1 MLASLC
7 AVAAVMCLAAA
18 LPSRRRRALPVELAR
33 LSTMDAREVAL
44 HRDAQRPPW
53 ERLLHPAVAVVAS
66 RLRPSWAGLSE
77 DDLRLSGL
85 DVERFGIAELLTV
98 KVLGALLGALLLL
111 VIAVAAVAPGMLMLL
126 PAFAFGGFVAPS
138 VLVTRRRVA
147 RQARMLRELPDLISL
162 LKAFVGAGI
171 PLEQALHLISAQ
183 VSSAPQPNLLAT
195 EVRRAL
201 SDYGLGMSI
210 DDALQAMA
218 RRTGLTELEM
228 LAAALSQAK
237 RQGAG
242 MERVLR
248 DQETIARLQQRNRAL
263 AAASRVSTRLVG
275 VLVLV
280 YLPEFLVLILA
291 PLFYGIFL
299 RAFG

>member
-1 MLASLC
+1 MLAALC
-7 AVAAVMCLAAA
+7 AVAAVLCLRGAM
-18 LPSRRRRALPVELAR
+18 PSRRARGLPVQLAR
-33 LSTMDAREVAL
+33 ASTMDARELAL
-44 HRDAQRPPW
+44 HRDSLRPAW
-53 ERLLHPAVAVVAS
+53 ERALQPMAAVIAS
-66 RLRPSWAGLSE
+66 RLRPSWAGLGD
-77 DDLRLSGL
+77 DDLRRAGV
-85 DVERFGIAELLTV
+85 DVDRFGVGELLTV
-98 KVLGALLGALLLL
+98 KLLGGVAG
-111 VIAVAAVAPGMLMLL
+111 AVVVLAAAAAAPGVLVLVPL
-126 PAFAFGGFVAPS
+126 FGFGGFVAPS
-138 VLVTRRRVA
+138 VVVTRRRAA
-147 RQARMLRELPDLISL
+147 RQAQMLRELPDLVSL

-183 VSSAPQPNLLAT
+183 LASGPQPGLLAT

-210 DDALQAMA
+210 EDALHAMA
-218 RRTGLTELEM
+218 MRIGLPELEM
-228 LAAALSQAK
+228 LAAALAQAK

-263 AAASRVSTRLVG
+263 AAASRVSTRLVC

>member
-1 MLASLC
+1 MLASLF
-7 AVAAVMCLAAA
+7 AVAAVLCLAAA

-33 LSTMDAREVAL
+33 LSTMDPREAAL
-44 HRDAQRPPW
+44 HRDRQRPPW
-53 ERLLHPAVAVVAS
+53 ERLLQPAVAVIAT
-66 RLRPSWAGLSE
+66 RLRPSWAGIGD
-77 DDLRLSGL
+77 DDLRRAGI
-85 DVERFGIAELLTV
+85 DADRFGVAELLTV
-98 KVLGALLGALLLL
+98 KVLGGLGG
-111 VIAVAAVAPGMLMLL
+111 IAVGLALVAVAPGAVILL
-126 PAFAFGGFVAPS
+126 PGLGFGAFVAPS
-138 VLVTRRRVA
+138 VAVTRRRAA
-147 RQARMLRELPDLISL
+147 RQARMLRELPDLVSL

-183 VSSAPQPNLLAT
+183 LAGAPQPNLLAV

-201 SDYGLGMSI
+201 SDYGLGLSI
-210 DDALQAMA
+210 DDALHAMA
-218 RRTGLTELEM
+218 ARTGLPELEM

-248 DQETIARLQQRNRAL
+248 DQETIARMQQRNRAL

-275 VLVLV
+275 VLVMV

>member
-7 AVAAVMCLAAA
+7 AVAAVLCLAAA
-18 LPSRRRRALPVELAR
+18 LPARRRRALPVELAR
-33 LSTMDAREVAL
+33 VSTMDAREAAR

-53 ERLLHPAVAVVAS
+53 ERMLQPAVAIVAT
-66 RLRPSWAGLSE
+66 RLRPTWAGLGD
-77 DDLRLSGL
+77 DDLRRAGI
-85 DVERFGIAELLTV
+85 DVDRFGVAELLTV
-98 KVLGALLGALLLL
+98 KVLGGMSGLAAGLALAAL
-111 VIAVAAVAPGMLMLL
+111 APGAAILL
-126 PAFAFGGFVAPS
+126 PGLAFGGFVAPS
-138 VLVTRRRVA
+138 VVVTRRRA
-147 RQARMLRELPDLISL
+147 WRQARMLRELPDLVSL

-183 VSSAPQPNLLAT
+183 LAGASQSNLLAA

-210 DDALQAMA
+210 DEALHAMA
-218 RRTGLTELEM
+218 TRTGVPELEM

-248 DQETIARLQQRNRAL
+248 DQETIARMQQRNRAL

-275 VLVLV
+275 VLVMV

>member
-53 ERLLHPAVAVVAS
+53 ERLLQPAVAVVAS

-77 DDLRLSGL
+77 DDLRRSGI

-98 KVLGALLGALLLL
+98 KVLGALLGASL

-183 VSSAPQPNLLAT
+183 LSSAPQPNLLAT

-201 SDYGLGMSI
+201 SDYGLGVSI
-210 DDALQAMA
+210 DDALQGMA

>member
-1 MLASLC
+1 MAASLC
-7 AVAAVMCLAAA
+7 AVLAVLCLAAA
-18 LPSRRRRALPVELAR
+18 LPQRRRRALPVELAR
-33 LSTMDAREVAL
+33 LSTMDAREAAL

-53 ERLLHPAVAVVAS
+53 ERLLQPAVAVIATRV
-66 RLRPSWAGLSE
+66 RPAWAGVGE
-77 DDLRLSGL
+77 DDLRRAGI
-85 DVERFGIAELLTV
+85 DVDRFGVAELLTV
-98 KVLGALLGALLLL
+98 KVLGGLGGALAGLLL
-111 VIAVAAVAPGMLMLL
+111 VALAPGAVILL
-126 PAFAFGGFVAPS
+126 PGLAFGGFVAPS
-138 VLVTRRRVA
+138 VVVTRRRAA
-147 RQARMLRELPDLISL
+147 RQARMLRELPDIVSL
-162 LKAFVGAGI
+162 LTAFVGAGI

-183 VSSAPQPNLLAT
+183 LADSPEPNLLAT
-195 EVRRAL
+195 EIRRAL
-201 SDYGLGMSI
+201 SDYGLGLSI
-210 DDALQAMA
+210 DEALHAMA
-218 RRTGLTELEM
+218 ARTGLPELEM

-248 DQETIARLQQRNRAL
+248 DQETIARMQQRNRAL

-275 VLVLV
+275 VLVMV

>member
-1 MLASLC
+1 MLAALL

-18 LPSRRRRALPVELAR
+18 MPARRRRALPVEIAR
-33 LSTMDAREVAL
+33 LSTMDARDVAL

-53 ERLLHPAVAVVAS
+53 ERLLQPAVALVTTRV
-66 RLRPSWAGLSE
+66 RPSWAGVSD
-77 DDLRLSGL
+77 DDLRRAGI
-85 DVERFGIAELLTV
+85 DVERFGVAELLTV
-98 KVLGALLGALLLL
+98 KVIGAACGAAL
-111 VIAVAAVAPGMLMLL
+111 VLTATVVAPGALVLL
-126 PAFAFGGFVAPS
+126 PLFAFGGFVAPS
-138 VLVTRRRVA
+138 VVVTRRRAA
-147 RQARMLRELPDLISL
+147 RQARMLRELPDLVSL
-162 LKAFVGAGI
+162 VKAFVGAGI

-183 VSSAPQPNLLAT
+183 LGSGPQPSLLAV
-195 EVRRAL
+195 EIRRAL
-201 SDYGLGMSI
+201 GEYGLGMSI
-210 DDALQAMA
+210 DAALHAMA
-218 RRTGLTELEM
+218 ARTGLAELEM
-228 LAAALSQAK
+228 FAAALAQAK

-248 DQETIARLQQRNRAL
+248 DQETIARMQQRNRAL

>member
-1 MLASLC
+1 MLASLI
-7 AVAAVMCLAAA
+7 AFAAVLCLAAA

-33 LSTMDAREVAL
+33 LSTMDARDLAR

-53 ERLLHPAVAVVAS
+53 ERLLQPAVAVVAS
-66 RLRPSWAGLSE
+66 RLRPSWAGIGV
-77 DDLRLSGL
+77 DDLRRAGI
-85 DVERFGIAELLTV
+85 DVERFGVTELLTV
-98 KVLGALLGALLLL
+98 KLLGGLLGAAAVLALMVLAPGAVLLLPL
-111 VIAVAAVAPGMLMLL
+111 
-126 PAFAFGGFVAPS
+126 FAFGGFVAPS
-138 VLVTRRRVA
+138 VLVTRRRAA
-147 RQARMLRELPDLISL
+147 RQARMLRELPDLVSL
-162 LKAFVGAGI
+162 IKAFVGAGI

-183 VSSAPQPNLLAT
+183 LATGPQPSLLAT
-195 EVRRAL
+195 EIRRAL
-201 SDYGLGMSI
+201 GEYGLGMSI

-218 RRTGLTELEM
+218 QRSGLAELEM
-228 LAAALSQAK
+228 LAAALAQAK

-248 DQETIARLQQRNRAL
+248 DQETIARMQQRNRAL

>member
-18 LPSRRRRALPVELAR
+18 LPARRRRALPVELAR

-53 ERLLHPAVAVVAS
+53 ERLMQPAVAVVAS
-66 RLRPSWAGLSE
+66 RLRPSWAGLNE
-77 DDLRLSGL
+77 DDLRRAGV
-85 DVERFGIAELLTV
+85 DVDRFGVAELLTV
-98 KVLGALLGALLLL
+98 KMLGGLLGASL
-111 VIAVAAVAPGMLMLL
+111 VIAVAAAAPGVLMLL

-138 VLVTRRRVA
+138 VLVTRRRAA
-147 RQARMLRELPDLISL
+147 RQACMLRELPDLISL
-162 LKAFVGAGI
+162 LKAFVGAGV

-183 VSSAPQPNLLAT
+183 LSSGPQPNLLAT

-228 LAAALSQAK
+228 LAAALAQAK

-263 AAASRVSTRLVG
+263 AAASKVSTRLVG

>member
-7 AVAAVMCLAAA
+7 AVAAVLCLFAAIPA
-18 LPSRRRRALPVELAR
+18 RRAHALPVELAR
-33 LSTMDAREVAL
+33 TSTMDARELAL

-53 ERLLHPAVAVVAS
+53 ERALQPLVAIVAS
-66 RLRPSWAGLSE
+66 RLRPAWAGIGE
-77 DDLRLSGL
+77 DDLRRAGV
-85 DVERFGIAELLTV
+85 DVDRFGVAELLTV
-98 KVLGALLGALLLL
+98 KLLGAVTGAAL
-111 VIAVAAVAPGMLMLL
+111 VVAVAALVPGALVLVPLL
-126 PAFAFGGFVAPS
+126 GFGGFVVPS
-138 VLVTRRRVA
+138 ILPTPLPLA
-147 RQARMLRELPDLISL
+147 RQAQMLRELPDLLSL

-183 VSSAPQPNLLAT
+183 VGGGPQPMLLGV
-195 EVRRAL
+195 EIRRAL

-210 DDALQAMA
+210 EAALHAMA
-218 RRTGLTELEM
+218 TRTGVAELEL
-228 LAAALSQAK
+228 LAAALAQAK

-248 DQETIARLQQRNRAL
+248 DQETIARMQQRNRAL

>member
-1 MLASLC
+1 MLAALC
-7 AVAAVMCLAAA
+7 AVAAVLCLRGAM
-18 LPSRRRRALPVELAR
+18 PSRRVRGLPVQLAR
-33 LSTMDAREVAL
+33 ASTMDARELAL
-44 HRDAQRPPW
+44 HRESLLPAW
-53 ERLLHPAVAVVAS
+53 ERSLQPMVVVIAS
-66 RLRPSWAGLSE
+66 RLRPSWAGLGD
-77 DDLRLSGL
+77 DDLRRAGV
-85 DVERFGIAELLTV
+85 DVERFGVGELLTV
-98 KVLGALLGALLLL
+98 KVLGGVAG
-111 VIAVAAVAPGMLMLL
+111 AAVVLAAAAAAPGVLVLVPL
-126 PAFAFGGFVAPS
+126 FGFGGFVAPS
-138 VLVTRRRVA
+138 VVVTRRRAA
-147 RQARMLRELPDLISL
+147 RQAQMLRELPDLVSL

-171 PLEQALHLISAQ
+171 PLEQALHLISARLA
-183 VSSAPQPNLLAT
+183 SGPQPGLLAT

-210 DDALQAMA
+210 EDALHAMA
-218 RRTGLTELEM
+218 TRTGLPELEM
-228 LAAALSQAK
+228 LAAALAQAK

>member
-1 MLASLC
+1 MPATLC
-7 AVAAVMCLAAA
+7 AIAAA
-18 LPSRRRRALPVELAR
+18 LCLMGVLPARRSRPGLPVQLAR
-33 LSTMDAREVAL
+33 ASTLDAREMAVI
-44 HRDAQRPPW
+44 REAQRPPW
-53 ERLLHPAVAVVAS
+53 ERALQPLVEIAAR
-66 RLRPSWAGLSE
+66 RLRPSWAGIGE
-77 DDLRLSGL
+77 EDLRRAGV
-85 DVERFGIAELLTV
+85 DVERFGVAELLTV
-98 KVLGALLGALLLL
+98 KVLGALAGAGIVL
-111 VIAVAAVAPGMLMLL
+111 VAATLAPGVLVLL
-126 PAFAFGGFVAPS
+126 PLSTFAGFVAPS
-138 VLVTRRRVA
+138 VVVTRRRAA
-147 RQARMLRELPDLISL
+147 RQARLLRELPDLVSL

-183 VSSAPQPNLLAT
+183 LASGAQPGLLAG
-195 EVRRAL
+195 EIRRAL

-210 DDALQAMA
+210 EGALQAMA
-218 RRTGLTELEM
+218 SRTGVAELEM
-228 LAAALSQAK
+228 LAAALGQAK

-248 DQETIARLQQRNRAL
+248 DQETIARMQQRNRAL

>member
-1 MLASLC
+1 MLASLL
-7 AVAAVMCLAAA
+7 AALAVMCLAAA
-18 LPSRRRRALPVELAR
+18 LPARRRRALPVELAR
-33 LSTMDAREVAL
+33 LSTMDARDVAR

-53 ERLLHPAVAVVAS
+53 ERLLQPAVAIVAT
-66 RLRPSWAGLSE
+66 RLRPSWAGVGE
-77 DDLRLSGL
+77 DDLRRAGI
-85 DVERFGIAELLTV
+85 DVDRFGVGELLTV
-98 KVLGALLGALLLL
+98 KVLGGLSGAAMVLALAAL
-111 VIAVAAVAPGMLMLL
+111 APGAVVLL
-126 PAFAFGGFVAPS
+126 PLFAFGGFVAPS
-138 VLVTRRRVA
+138 VVVTRRRAA
-147 RQARMLRELPDLISL
+147 RQARMLGELPDLVSL
-162 LKAFVGAGI
+162 VKAFVGAGI

-183 VSSAPQPNLLAT
+183 LGAGPQPSLLAA
-195 EVRRAL
+195 EIRRAL
-201 SDYGLGMSI
+201 GDYGLGMSI
-210 DDALQAMA
+210 DAALHAMA
-218 RRTGLTELEM
+218 ARTGLTELEM
-228 LAAALSQAK
+228 LAAALAQAK

-248 DQETIARLQQRNRAL
+248 DQETIARMQQRNRAL

>member
-1 MLASLC
+1 MLASL
-7 AVAAVMCLAAA
+7 AAFAAVLCLAAA
-18 LPSRRRRALPVELAR
+18 LPARRRRALPVELAR
-33 LSTMDAREVAL
+33 LSTMDARDVAR

-53 ERLLHPAVAVVAS
+53 ERLLQPAVAVVAA
-66 RLRPSWAGLSE
+66 RLRPSWAGVGL
-77 DDLRLSGL
+77 DDLRRAGI
-85 DVERFGIAELLTV
+85 DVERLGATELLAV
-98 KVLGALLGALLLL
+98 KVLAGLLGAAL
-111 VIAVAAVAPGMLMLL
+111 VLALTVLAPGAVVLL
-126 PAFAFGGFVAPS
+126 PLFAFGGFVAPS
-138 VLVTRRRVA
+138 VVVTRRRTA
-147 RQARMLRELPDLISL
+147 RQARMLRELPDLVSL
-162 LKAFVGAGI
+162 IKAFVGAGI

-183 VSSAPQPNLLAT
+183 LATGPQPSLLAV
-195 EVRRAL
+195 EIRRAL
-201 SDYGLGMSI
+201 GEYGLGMSI
-210 DDALQAMA
+210 DDALHAMA
-218 RRTGLTELEM
+218 ERSGLTELEM
-228 LAAALSQAK
+228 LAAALAQAK

-248 DQETIARLQQRNRAL
+248 DQETIARMQQRNRAL

>member
-1 MLASLC
+1 MPATLC
-7 AVAAVMCLAAA
+7 AIAAA
-18 LPSRRRRALPVELAR
+18 LCLLGILPARPSRRGLPVQLAR
-33 LSTMDAREVAL
+33 ASTMDAREIAL
-44 HRDAQRPPW
+44 AREAQRPPW
-53 ERLLHPAVAVVAS
+53 ERALQPLVGIAS
-66 RLRPSWAGLSE
+66 PRLRPSWAGVGE
-77 DDLRLSGL
+77 DDLRRAGIE
-85 DVERFGIAELLTV
+85 VERFGVAELLTV
-98 KVLGALLGALLLL
+98 KVLGAL
-111 VIAVAAVAPGMLMLL
+111 IAAGIVVVAAALAPGVLVLL
-126 PAFAFGGFVAPS
+126 PLSTFAGFVAPS
-138 VLVTRRRVA
+138 VVVTRRRTA
-147 RQARMLRELPDLISL
+147 RQARLLRELPDLVSL

-183 VSSAPQPNLLAT
+183 LGGGAQPGLLAG
-195 EVRRAL
+195 EIRRAL

-210 DDALQAMA
+210 EDALHAMA
-218 RRTGLTELEM
+218 ARTGLPELEM
-228 LAAALSQAK
+228 FAAALGQAK

-248 DQETIARLQQRNRAL
+248 DQETIARMQQRNRAL
-263 AAASRVSTRLVG
+263 ATASRVSTRLVG

>member
-7 AVAAVMCLAAA
+7 AIAAVLCLAAA
-18 LPSRRRRALPVELAR
+18 LPARRRRALPVELAR
-33 LSTMDAREVAL
+33 LSAMDAREAAQ

-53 ERLLHPAVAVVAS
+53 ERMLQPAVAIVAT
-66 RLRPSWAGLSE
+66 RLRPAWAGLGD
-77 DDLRLSGL
+77 DDLRRAGF
-85 DVERFGIAELLTV
+85 DVDRFGVAELLTV
-98 KVLGALLGALLLL
+98 KVLGGIAGLAAGLALTAL
-111 VIAVAAVAPGMLMLL
+111 APGAAILL
-126 PAFAFGGFVAPS
+126 PGLAFGGFVAPS
-138 VLVTRRRVA
+138 VVVTRRRAA
-147 RQARMLRELPDLISL
+147 RQARMLRELPDLVSL
-162 LKAFVGAGI
+162 LKAFVGTGI

-183 VSSAPQPNLLAT
+183 LGGASQANLLAA

-210 DDALQAMA
+210 EEALHAMGE
-218 RRTGLTELEM
+218 RTGVPELEM

-248 DQETIARLQQRNRAL
+248 DQETIARMQQRNRAL

-275 VLVLV
+275 VLVMV

>member
-7 AVAAVMCLAAA
+7 AVAAVMCLAGA

-44 HRDAQRPPW
+44 HRDTQRPPW
-53 ERLLHPAVAVVAS
+53 ERLLQPAVAVVAS

-77 DDLRLSGL
+77 DDLRRAGI
-85 DVERFGIAELLTV
+85 DVDRFGVAELLTV
-98 KVLGALLGALLLL
+98 KVLGALLGALL
-111 VIAVAAVAPGMLMLL
+111 VIAVAAAAPGVLMLL

-183 VSSAPQPNLLAT
+183 LSSAPLPNLLAT

-218 RRTGLTELEM
+218 HRTGLTELEM

>member
-1 MLASLC
+1 MLASMF
-7 AVAAVMCLAAA
+7 AMAAVFCLAAA
-18 LPSRRRRALPVELAR
+18 LPARRRRALPVELAR

-44 HRDAQRPPW
+44 HREAQRPSW
-53 ERLLHPAVAVVAS
+53 ERLLQPAVAVVSA
-66 RLRPSWAGLSE
+66 RLRPSWAGIGE
-77 DDLRLSGL
+77 EDLRRAGF
-85 DVERFGIAELLTV
+85 DVERFGVAELLTV
-98 KVLGALLGALLLL
+98 KGLGAMVGAAL
-111 VIAVAAVAPGMLMLL
+111 VLAPAPFAPGAVVLL
-126 PAFAFGGFVAPS
+126 PLFAFGGFVGPS

-147 RQARMLRELPDLISL
+147 RQSRMLRELPDLVSL

-171 PLEQALHLISAQ
+171 PLEQALHLISGQ
-183 VSSAPQPNLLAT
+183 LGSGPSPTLLAV
-195 EVRRAL
+195 EIRRAL
-201 SDYGLGMSI
+201 SDYGLGVSI
-210 DDALQAMA
+210 DEALHTMA
-218 RRTGLTELEM
+218 RRTGLAEMEM
-228 LAAALSQAK
+228 LAAALAQAK

-248 DQETIARLQQRNRAL
+248 DQETVARLQQRNRAV

>member
-1 MLASLC
+1 MLAALC
-7 AVAAVMCLAAA
+7 AVAAVLCLAAA
-18 LPSRRRRALPVELAR
+18 LPQRRRRALPVELAR
-33 LSTMDAREVAL
+33 MSTMDAREMAL

-53 ERLLHPAVAVVAS
+53 ERLLQPAVGVVAT
-66 RLRPSWAGLSE
+66 RLRPAWAGIGD
-77 DDLRLSGL
+77 DDLRRAGI
-85 DVERFGIAELLTV
+85 DVDRFGVAELLTV
-98 KVLGALLGALLLL
+98 KVLGALAGIALALAL
-111 VIAVAAVAPGMLMLL
+111 VALAPGAVILL
-126 PAFAFGGFVAPS
+126 PGLAFGGFVAPS
-138 VLVTRRRVA
+138 VLVTRRRAA

-162 LKAFVGAGI
+162 LTAFVGAGI

-183 VSSAPQPNLLAT
+183 LATAAQPNLLAV

-201 SDYGLGMSI
+201 SDYGLGLSI
-210 DDALQAMA
+210 DEALQAMA
-218 RRTGLTELEM
+218 ARTGLAELEM

-248 DQETIARLQQRNRAL
+248 DQETIARMQQRNRAL

-275 VLVLV
+275 VLVMV

>member
-1 MLASLC
+1 MLAALA
-7 AVAAVMCLAAA
+7 AVAAVFCLAAA
-18 LPSRRRRALPVELAR
+18 MPARRRRALPVELAR
-33 LSTMDAREVAL
+33 ASTMDARELAL
-44 HRDAQRPPW
+44 HRQAQLPAW
-53 ERLLHPAVAVVAS
+53 ERLLQPVALVVRT
-66 RLRPSWAGLSE
+66 RLRLSWAGVSE
-77 DDLRLSGL
+77 DDLRRAGI
-85 DVERFGIAELLTV
+85 DVDRFGVGELLTV
-98 KVLGALLGALLLL
+98 KVFGALAGAAL
-111 VIAVAAVAPGMLMLL
+111 VIAVAAAAPGVLVLL
-126 PAFAFGGFVAPS
+126 PLFSFGGFVAPS
-138 VLVTRRRVA
+138 VVVTRRRTS
-147 RQARMLRELPDLISL
+147 RQARMLRELPDLLSL
-162 LKAFVGAGI
+162 LKAFVGTGI

-183 VSSAPQPNLLAT
+183 LGGGAQPTLLGL
-195 EVRRAL
+195 EIRRAL

-218 RRTGLTELEM
+218 ARTGLAEM
-228 LAAALSQAK
+228 EMFAAALSQAK

-248 DQETIARLQQRNRAL
+248 DQETIARMQQRNRAL
-263 AAASRVSTRLVG
+263 AAASKVSTRLVG